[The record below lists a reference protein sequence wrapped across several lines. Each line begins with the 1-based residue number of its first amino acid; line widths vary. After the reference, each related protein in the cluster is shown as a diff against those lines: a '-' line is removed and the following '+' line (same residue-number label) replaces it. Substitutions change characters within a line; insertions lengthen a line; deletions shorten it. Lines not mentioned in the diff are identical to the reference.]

1 MGADATS
8 STSTDLAAL
17 ERLYR
22 SEYERTVRLARL
34 LTNDHHVAEELAQ
47 EAFVRVAPRIEAAD
61 NPAAYLRTV
70 TVNLCRDHGR
80 RVSTARRH
88 PDPPAAMDHA
98 PPLPR
103 DVEEVWMAVQALTP
117 ARRDALVLRYWADLP
132 TAEVARLLDVR
143 PATARSLI
151 RRGLASLQEVLSDV
165 DR

>member
-1 MGADATS
+1 MRAGTPIDVET
-8 STSTDLAAL
+8 L
-17 ERLYR
+17 EALYR
-22 SEYERTVRLARL
+22 MEYERTVRLARL

-47 EAFVRVAPRIEAAD
+47 EAFVRVAPRVTSAD

-88 PDPPAAMDHA
+88 PEPPPAMDHA

-103 DVEEVWMAVQALTP
+103 EVEEVWQAVQALTP

-151 RRGLASLQEVLSDV
+151 RRGLASLEEVLSDV
-165 DR
+165 QR

>member
-1 MGADATS
+1 MRAETAAS
-8 STSTDLAAL
+8 ELAAL
-17 ERLYR
+17 ELLYR

-47 EAFVRVAPRIEAAD
+47 EAFVRVAPRVTTAD

-70 TVNLCRDHGR
+70 AVNLCRDHGR

-88 PDPPAAMDHA
+88 PAPPPAVDHA
-98 PPLPR
+98 PALPR
-103 DVEEVWMAVQALTP
+103 AVEEVWQAVQALSP
-117 ARRDALVLRYWADLP
+117 QRRDALILRYWADLP
-132 TAEVARLLDVR
+132 TAEVARLLEVR

-151 RRGLASLQEVLSDV
+151 RRGLASLQEVLRHA